1 MNRSSKFLNNSDA
14 EGGGTRSSSS
24 YYSSAFQSAI
34 HSIIVTWLKSIGIFM
49 QSTEIQDFVKKYSA
63 ANPPKP
69 KGKLQF
75 QQDDITNALEE
86 FKRQFHE
93 SQEKKRAPRN
103 NPDNLFGKMLGLSKS
118 LNIIDRDELIQY
130 LKWYTT
136 LPDIAPFAET
146 PDAQQIS
153 DAFSAMRDN
162 IAPLSK
168 VVKHIE
174 TEGITE
180 ETVGPRTFEIFN
192 RHTKPFPE
200 LMWVIPY
207 FTGDLKSLQQS
218 LCTGSLV
225 CLLAGMELFSDETIR
240 SFKQTDH
247 KSITFDG
254 SSVILVWVYTFGSV
268 KKTKQADERG
278 FEQGNGITYN
288 RRGDVVNPNLAW
300 IQDDEDCDEQVT
312 IIPSSPS
319 EINSYHS
326 LDTEFKNTCDKI
338 MARVGS
344 IAVPIPKQDES
355 EDVPILLE
363 APVKFSVKKCKH
375 GICGG
380 GEEQGVC
387 KKCDWGE

>member
-1 MNRSSKFLNNSDA
+1 MN
-14 EGGGTRSSSS
+14 RSSSS
-24 YYSSAFQSAI
+24 YYSTTFQSAI
-34 HSIIVTWLKSIGIFM
+34 HSVIVTWLKSIGIFI
-49 QSTEIQDFVKKYSA
+49 QSSEIQDFVKKYSA
-63 ANPPKP
+63 ENPPTP

-75 QQDDITNALEE
+75 QQDDITNAIEE
-86 FKRQFHE
+86 FKRQFYE
-93 SQEKKRAPRN
+93 SQEKKRATRN
-103 NPDNLFGKMLGLSKS
+103 NPDNLFGKLLGLAKS

-146 PDAQQIS
+146 PNAQQIS
-153 DAFSAMRDN
+153 DGFLAMRDN

-174 TEGITE
+174 AKGITE
-180 ETVGPRTFEIFN
+180 ETIGHYAFNIFN
-192 RHTKPFPE
+192 QHTKPFPE
-200 LMWVIPY
+200 LTWVMPY

-218 LCTGSLV
+218 LCTKDIS

-240 SFKQTDH
+240 SFKQTNH
-247 KSITFDG
+247 RPIIFDG
-254 SSVILVWVYTFGSV
+254 SSVVIVWVYTFGSV
-268 KKTKQADERG
+268 KKTKQADERF

-288 RRGDVVNPNLAW
+288 RRGDVVNPDLAW
-300 IQDDEDCDEQVT
+300 IGDDEEYDEQGT
-312 IIPSSPS
+312 IVPSSPS

-326 LDTEFKNTCDKI
+326 LDIEFKNTCDKI

-344 IAVPIPKQDES
+344 IAVPIPVQDES

-363 APVKFSVKKCKH
+363 APIKLSVKKCKH
-375 GICGG
+375 GIYCG

>member
-1 MNRSSKFLNNSDA
+1 MSYFFQNKVITMN
-14 EGGGTRSSSS
+14 RSSSS
-24 YYSSAFQSAI
+24 YYASAFQSAI
-34 HSIIVTWLKSIGIFM
+34 HTIIVSWLKSIGTFI
-49 QSTEIQDFVKKYSA
+49 QSDEIKDFVKKYSA
-63 ANPPKP
+63 ANPPVS

-86 FKRQFHE
+86 FKIQFNA
-93 SQEKKRAPRN
+93 SQEKKRGTRN
-103 NPDNLFGKMLGLSKS
+103 NPDNLFGKMLSLAKS
-118 LNIIDRDELIQY
+118 LNIIDRDELIEY

-146 PDAQQIS
+146 PNSQQIS

-162 IAPLSK
+162 IAPLSR
-168 VVKHIE
+168 VVKHIQ

-180 ETVGPRTFEIFN
+180 ETIGSRTFEIFN

-218 LCTGSLV
+218 LCTANAA
-225 CLLAGMELFSDETIR
+225 CLLAGMELFPDETIR

-247 KSITFDG
+247 RPITFDG
-254 SSVILVWVYTFGSV
+254 SSVVIVWVYTFGSV
-268 KKTKQADERG
+268 KKKKQADERG

-288 RRGDVVNPNLAW
+288 HRGDVVNPNLAW
-300 IQDDEDCDEQVT
+300 IRDEEDYVKQGT
-312 IIPSSPS
+312 IVPSSPS

-326 LDTEFKNTCDKI
+326 LDMEFKNTCDKI
-338 MARVGS
+338 MAKVGS
-344 IAVPIPKQDES
+344 IAVPIPAQDDS

-363 APVKFSVKKCKH
+363 APVKLTVKKCKH

-380 GEEQGVC
+380 GEEQGAC
-387 KKCDWGE
+387 EKCDWGE

>member
-1 MNRSSKFLNNSDA
+1 MNRS
-14 EGGGTRSSSS
+14 TSS
-24 YYSSAFQSAI
+24 YYPSAFQSAI
-34 HSIIVTWLKSIGIFM
+34 HSAIVTWLKSIGTFM

-63 ANPPKP
+63 ENPPVS

-86 FKRQFHE
+86 FKRQFYII
-93 SQEKKRAPRN
+93 QEKKRASRN
-103 NPDNLFGKMLGLSKS
+103 NPDNLFGKMLSLAKS

-146 PDAQQIS
+146 PNAQQIS

-180 ETVGPRTFEIFN
+180 ETIGQRAFSIFN
-192 RHTKPFPE
+192 QHTKPFPE
-200 LMWVIPY
+200 LMWIIPY
-207 FTGDLKSLQQS
+207 FTGNLKSLQQS

-247 KSITFDG
+247 RPITFDG
-254 SSVILVWVYTFGSV
+254 SSVVIVWVYTFGSV

-300 IQDDEDCDEQVT
+300 IQDDEDCDEQGT
-312 IIPSSPS
+312 IVPSSPS

-326 LDTEFKNTCDKI
+326 LDMEFKNTCDKI
-338 MARVGS
+338 MLRFGGF
-344 IAVPIPKQDES
+344 AVLIPVQEAS
-355 EDVPILLE
+355 EDVPILQDP
-363 APVKFSVKKCKH
+363 PVKCKH
-375 GICGG
+375 GIYGG
-380 GEEQGVC
+380 GKVVGVC
-387 KKCDWGE
+387 KNCDWGE

>member
-1 MNRSSKFLNNSDA
+1 MIRSSKILNNSDA

-24 YYSSAFQSAI
+24 YYASTFQSAI

-63 ANPPKP
+63 ENPPAP

-75 QQDDITNALEE
+75 QQDDVARALEE
-86 FKRQFHE
+86 FKRQFHTSE
-93 SQEKKRAPRN
+93 EKKRAPRN
-103 NPDNLFGKMLGLSKS
+103 NPDNLFGKMLGFAKS

-136 LPDIAPFAET
+136 LPDIAPFSET
-146 PDAQQIS
+146 PNSQQIS

-168 VVKHIE
+168 MVKHIE
-174 TEGITE
+174 IEGITE
-180 ETVGPRTFEIFN
+180 ETIGPRTFEIFN

-312 IIPSSPS
+312 IVPSSPS

-326 LDTEFKNTCDKI
+326 LDMEFKNTCDKI
-338 MARVGS
+338 MSRVGS
-344 IAVPIPKQDES
+344 IAVPIPEQDES

-363 APVKFSVKKCKH
+363 APVKLSVKKCKH
-375 GICGG
+375 GIYGG